1 MRWLLCL
8 HQPLGEGWVRAEVPG
23 VPQVQLE
30 QANNVLWLTIYLEQA
45 TNINLPVGVEAA
57 EAGVGAEVE
66 VEGREVQLLLPRPR
80 HAHLVVCQ
88 VAQ

>member
-23 VPQVQLE
+23 VLQVQLE

-45 TNINLPVGVEAA
+45 TNINLPVVEAA

-66 VEGREVQLLLPRPR
+66 VEGREVQLLLPRLR
-80 HAHLVVCQ
+80 HAHPVVCQ